1 MKIVL
6 VWHYH
11 TCGCSCYA
19 LFDNMSYVQRK
30 VWDFVHSVEF
40 YWRNTIF
47 LAGSDVLSR
56 RRRCWKWLFSLFSTF
71 ATDLKNTHP
80 RAEGDELE
88 HALKGEAHGEGE
100 VHVGEEVPQHER
112 RSVKLNTGKDKTRM
126 KKGLKCVRNY
136 CCFSWAVDI
145 DRKAIEFD
153 KLTCGPI
160 SRPRLLDSWCKKAI
174 LALFWGI
181 IFETFLRNY
190 FWNFS
195 EDNFSETERGVLS
208 ILNFNS
214 QVLRWQSINIRREK
228 LNSKISKQAFSVHS
242 NAWGV

>member
-1 MKIVL
+1 MKLCTQFRSEGLQYLFLKTKKGLEVGLLVL
-6 VWHYH
+6 NK
-11 TCGCSCYA
+11 
-19 LFDNMSYVQRK
+19 D
-30 VWDFVHSVEF
+30 D
-40 YWRNTIF
+40 
-47 LAGSDVLSR
+47 
-56 RRRCWKWLFSLFSTF
+56 FSLNSTF
-71 ATDLKNTHP
+71 CFKLWHRFVLNTHP
-80 RAEGDELE
+80 WPESDELE
-88 HALKGEAHGEGE
+88 DALKGEAHGEGE

-136 CCFSWAVDI
+136 CCFSWAEDI

-228 LNSKISKQAFSVHS
+228 LNSKQAFSVHS